1 VKIKVK
7 VTLNANKE
15 AIEEKDG
22 VLIVRVNQIPE
33 KGKANDRVVKL
44 LAKHF
49 KVAKSQVRLKRGLT
63 SRNKIVEIG

>member
-1 VKIKVK
+1 MKIKVK